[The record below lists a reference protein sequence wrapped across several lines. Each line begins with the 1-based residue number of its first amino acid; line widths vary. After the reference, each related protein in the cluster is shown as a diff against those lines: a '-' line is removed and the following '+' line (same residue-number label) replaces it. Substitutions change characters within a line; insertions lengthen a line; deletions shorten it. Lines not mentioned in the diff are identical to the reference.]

1 MKTAKIKNRQKRS
14 MLGVTVILLLLMT
27 LTAGIFTGS
36 GVGKSSLMNL
46 LQPEAQMEQKATA
59 RVATAAQEAAK
70 EDLLNQK

>member
-27 LTAGIFTGS
+27 LTAGIFTGC
-36 GVGKSSLMNL
+36 GKI
-46 LQPEAQMEQKATA
+46 QPEAQMEQKATA

>member
-27 LTAGIFTGS
+27 LTAGIFTAA
-36 GVGKSSLMNL
+36 GKI
-46 LQPEAQMEQKATA
+46 QPEAQMEQKATA

>member
-27 LTAGIFTGS
+27 LTAGIFTGC
-36 GVGKSSLMNL
+36 GKNAAVARMLM
-46 LQPEAQMEQKATA
+46 
-59 RVATAAQEAAK
+59 AAQEAAK

>member
-1 MKTAKIKNRQKRS
+1 

-27 LTAGIFTGS
+27 LTAGIFTGC
-36 GVGKSSLMNL
+36 GKI
-46 LQPEAQMEQKATA
+46 QPEAQMEQKAAA